1 MNAYHIYNSR
11 SGHYLGSYRAT
22 DEAEALEALARDCG
36 YSSHEEACRF
46 SNGWLSDIVIN
57 EASDETE

>member
-1 MNAYHIYNSR
+1 MVYHIYNSR

-22 DEAEALEALARDCG
+22 DEAEALEEMARDAG
-36 YSSHEEACRF
+36 YRTFDEACRF

-57 EASDETE
+57 GACDETE